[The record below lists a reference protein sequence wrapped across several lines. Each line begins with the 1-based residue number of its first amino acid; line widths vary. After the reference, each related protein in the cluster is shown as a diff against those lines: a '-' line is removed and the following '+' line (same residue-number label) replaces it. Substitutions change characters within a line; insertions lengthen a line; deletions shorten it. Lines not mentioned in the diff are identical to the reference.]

1 MTMPSGSNHKFFT
14 EAEVASLTGI
24 REEDLRRLAKEK
36 HIGTMAFAS
45 IGGQRAEHWLFSNED
60 LTILAAG

>member
-1 MTMPSGSNHKFFT
+1 MPTGPNHKFFT

-36 HIGTMAFAS
+36 HLGTMACAS
-45 IGGQRAEHWLFSNED
+45 VGGQRAEHWLFSSED
-60 LTILAAG
+60 VTILAAG